1 MAFKHL
7 KFIGQSW
14 RAETKRRKSD
24 QKRFTGV
31 ETQFLPEALE
41 IVETPPS
48 PIGRMII
55 WSIMLAFVL
64 AVLWAWFGKIDIV
77 ATGQGKIVPAG
88 QIKTV
93 KAPSQGFVREIFV
106 KNGDAVTSG
115 QVLFQMDQSISNS
128 DSDAATSERQR
139 FEARAAVA
147 QGLLTYLDTG
157 RIRFDPP
164 ETLTASSTRIHRQQL
179 ASRISEYEEERQVL
193 IEERRRAEGSKT
205 GLLQEITK
213 LKTTL
218 PQLQERV
225 TSYRALTA
233 EGLAP
238 RIELMRLEE
247 ELTTRTYDLQIT
259 QSRVEEVDATLA
271 GLNRRIGLASK
282 SLRQSALTDL
292 AEADGA
298 RTYQMEEEKKAL
310 ARDGWQTVKAPVDGT
325 IFGLQ
330 VFTTGDVVAAGAPLL
345 SIAPSDDELVLDVL
359 IMNKDIGF
367 VNIGDPVAV
376 KIEAFPFTRYG
387 LIDGTLSRI
396 SADAMVDEQMG
407 PVFSAR
413 VTLSEPFVGK
423 DGAKSAIA
431 SGMTATAEVK
441 TGKRRIIDFILSPIA
456 KAGSEAGRER

>member
-48 PIGRMII
+48 PIGRLII

-106 KNGDAVTSG
+106 KNGDAVQSG

-164 ETLTASSTRIHRQQL
+164 ETLTASSARIHRQQL
-179 ASRISEYEEERQVL
+179 RSRISEYE
-193 IEERRRAEGSKT
+193 EERRRAEGSKT

-259 QSRVEEVDATLA
+259 QSRVEEIDATLA

-310 ARDGWQTVKAPVDGT
+310 ARDGWQTVRAPVDGT
-325 IFGLQ
+325 VFGLQ
-330 VFTTGDVVAAGAPLL
+330 VFTTGDVVTAGAPLL
-345 SIAPSDDELVLDVL
+345 SIAPADDELVLDIL

-367 VNIGDPVAV
+367 VSIGDPVAV
-376 KIEAFPFTRYG
+376 KVEAFPFTRYG
-387 LIDGTLSRI
+387 LIEGTLSRI

-423 DGAKSAIA
+423 ENFRRPIA